1 MLVCEIN
8 VFLKSDKH
16 VLCCLGPI
24 YDVTFMSKIL
34 FDYQGTK
41 SCSVIEM
48 YS

>member
-1 MLVCEIN
+1 M
-8 VFLKSDKH
+8 DKH
-16 VLCCLGPI
+16 VVCCLGPI
-24 YDVTFMSKIL
+24 YYIFKITFMSKTL